1 MSSSKKYKS
10 KNKKLKKHILIIIA
24 LILLIVSG
32 VLYLFL
38 NNNSPV
44 KKDPIV
50 YNYGDID
57 YEDAN
62 ELDIELYSN
71 NYLLMRI
78 DDLKVLYCKDN
89 KERFYPASLTKVMT
103 LDVVLNNIKDLN
115 ETSSINNEQIQ
126 ELIKDNASLA
136 YINPNYEYSI
146 EELLYALI
154 LPSGADGALAIENYF
169 NDKGLNFINEMNK
182 LKRSLRLKDSNFENS
197 TGMHNDNH
205 YTTIDDLLKIVIK
218 ALSYE
223 EGRNILMSKEYTLS
237 DGHTIY
243 STLDYLNINDVKVL
257 GGKTGFTPDAG
268 MCLILLYEY
277 DNKTYLWISGNA
289 ETEEFKEALHFVD
302 AINMINEVHFK

>member
-1 MSSSKKYKS
+1 MG
-10 KNKKLKKHILIIIA
+10 LLILIV
-24 LILLIVSG
+24 LG
-32 VLYLFL
+32 VLYLFVG
-38 NNNSPV
+38 NNSPV

-126 ELIKDNASLA
+126 ELIKENASLA

-223 EGRNILMSKEYTLS
+223 EGRNILMSNEYTLS

-243 STLDYLNINDVKVL
+243 STLDYLNINGVKVL

-289 ETEEFKEALHFVD
+289 ETEEFKEALHFID

>member
-1 MSSSKKYKS
+1 MSSSKRYKR
-10 KNKKLKKHILIIIA
+10 KNKKLKNNILIIMGL
-24 LILLIVSG
+24 LILIVLG
-32 VLYLFL
+32 VLYLFVG
-38 NNNSPV
+38 NNSPV

-126 ELIKDNASLA
+126 ELIKENASLA

-154 LPSGADGALAIENYF
+154 LPSGD
-169 NDKGLNFINEMNK
+169 
-182 LKRSLRLKDSNFENS
+182 
-197 TGMHNDNH
+197 
-205 YTTIDDLLKIVIK
+205 
-218 ALSYE
+218 
-223 EGRNILMSKEYTLS
+223 
-237 DGHTIY
+237 
-243 STLDYLNINDVKVL
+243 
-257 GGKTGFTPDAG
+257 
-268 MCLILLYEY
+268 
-277 DNKTYLWISGNA
+277 
-289 ETEEFKEALHFVD
+289 
-302 AINMINEVHFK
+302 